1 MSTHVQQY
9 QVVEIGLP
17 EKSCRLQAVG
27 SIDLDS
33 ESPHNFGKE
42 WRSASM
48 GIYKVLESEF
58 KAGGGQAG
66 ARSRITTV
74 RSGSSRM
81 RSNNRWHSSINDA
94 RGYGL
99 SVARKSREMCSS
111 IFRPFRRAVSAACKR
126 VSRCSLMPSKVP
138 KAGRQ
143 RT

>member
-48 GIYKVLESEF
+48 G
-58 KAGGGQAG
+58 
-66 ARSRITTV
+66 RST
-74 RSGSSRM
+74 RSSNRSSRPEAG
-81 RSNNRWHSSINDA
+81 RRA
-94 RGYGL
+94 PGRGSPPCGAVPPGCVPITFLNQRRKGL
-99 SVARKSREMCSS
+99 RFISREE
-111 IFRPFRRAVSAACKR
+111 VK
-126 VSRCSLMPSKVP
+126 
-138 KAGRQ
+138 GD
-143 RT
+143 